1 MRPGTKAMFDQLID
15 VGLAVLFAML
25 LVWVLLAQTSGFT
38 LYEHL

>member
-1 MRPGTKAMFDQLID
+1 MRNGTKAMFDQIVDL
-15 VGLAVLFAML
+15 GLAALLAML

>member
-1 MRPGTKAMFDQLID
+1 MRHGTKAMFDQIVD

-25 LVWVLLAQTSGFT
+25 LVWILLAQTSGFT